1 MTLDMVN
8 ACLFRVQFASAV
20 HILKCADAFV
30 QHTSCVLCISAG
42 RATAAVNDVAVTL
55 STSDILF
62 WLTGSRQLPA
72 VGFSSPIKVHFCNDP
87 LPHVSTCGLYV
98 QLPVHRLQHARSS
111 VKVLTG
117 WILDSPGFGH
127 V

>member
-1 MTLDMVN
+1 M
-8 ACLFRVQFASAV
+8 CF
-20 HILKCADAFV
+20 DAFV
-30 QHTSCVLCISAG
+30 KTSLCELCTSAG
-42 RATAAVNDVAVTL
+42 RAMATVDDTAVTL
-55 STSDILF
+55 STSDILL

-72 VGFSSPIKVHFCNDP
+72 VGFSSPIKVHFYNDP

-98 QLPVHRLQHARSS
+98 ELPVGKLQHARSS